1 MMAEEIRSIV
11 QLRIGQADETLRD
24 AQLLFEQG
32 GSARS
37 VVNRAYYA
45 AFYAVLALLQTIGKA
60 PSKHSGAIAL
70 FDSEFVRSGMLD
82 KDCSRKLHRLFEAR
96 QEDDY
101 RSVKHISCEDAF
113 EALGNAETFLQRV
126 HLLLLQLLQS

>member
-1 MMAEEIRSIV
+1 MMPEEVRV
-11 QLRIGQADETLRD
+11 LVHARIDQAAQMLQD
-24 AQLLFEQG
+24 ARLLFEQG

-45 AFYAVLALLQTIGKA
+45 AFYAVLALLQTLGKI

-70 FDSEFVRSGMLD
+70 FDSEIVKPGMLD
-82 KDCSRKLHRLFEAR
+82 KECSRILHRLFEAR

-101 RSVKHISCEDAF
+101 RSVTNVSREDAF
-113 EALGNAETFLQRV
+113 DALTNAETFVQRV
-126 HLLLLQLLQS
+126 RLVLKD

>member
-1 MMAEEIRSIV
+1 MMPEEVRVLV
-11 QLRIGQADETLRD
+11 QARIDQADQTLRD
-24 AQLLFEQG
+24 ARLLFEQG

-45 AFYAVLALLQTIGKA
+45 AFYAVLALLQMLGKV

-70 FDSEFVRSGMLD
+70 FDSAVVKPGTLD
-82 KDCSRKLHRLFEAR
+82 KESSRILHRLFEAR

-101 RSVKHISCEDAF
+101 RSITDVSSDD
-113 EALGNAETFLQRV
+113 ALGALRNAEIFVQRV
-126 HLLLLQLLQS
+126 RQVLNK

>member
-1 MMAEEIRSIV
+1 MMPEEVRV
-11 QLRIGQADETLRD
+11 LVHARIDQAAQMLQD
-24 AQLLFEQG
+24 ARLLFEQG

-45 AFYAVLALLQTIGKA
+45 AFYAVLALLQTLGKI

-70 FDSEFVRSGMLD
+70 FDSEVVKPGTLD
-82 KDCSRKLHRLFEAR
+82 KEYSRILHRLFEAR

-101 RSVKHISCEDAF
+101 RSVTNVSREDAF
-113 EALGNAETFLQRV
+113 DALTNAETFVQRV
-126 HLLLLQLLQS
+126 RLVLKD